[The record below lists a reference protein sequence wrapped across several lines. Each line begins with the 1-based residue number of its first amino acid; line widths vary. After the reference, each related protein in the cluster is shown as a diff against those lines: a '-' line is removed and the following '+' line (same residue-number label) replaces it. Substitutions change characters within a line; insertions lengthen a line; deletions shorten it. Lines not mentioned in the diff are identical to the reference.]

1 MRELLTAIPDPDML
15 LALTPEELGA
25 RVLFLLKERPPQE
38 RTFHL
43 GNLAL
48 DLEALH
54 GPRGEPN
61 PYGDKRRQS
70 VLALYEAVGW
80 LESQGLIVRSPDQD
94 ADRGWRTLSRR
105 ALRMNHES
113 DLATFLAARMLP
125 RELLHPSIADEVW
138 SSFLRGQYD
147 TAVFQAMR
155 QVEVAVREASGF
167 GDKVGVD
174 LVRNA
179 FRPRTEKAAIA
190 GPLTLTDLAVG
201 EQEGMM
207 HLFSG
212 ALAALKNPHSHRVV
226 NFETPADAAAIIVF
240 ASQLLRIVD
249 YRSIA

>member
-1 MRELLTAIPDPDML
+1 VSYPG
-15 LALTPEELGA
+15 LAGRA
-25 RVLFLLKERPPQE
+25 RQKAV
-38 RTFHL
+38 
-43 GNLAL
+43 N
-48 DLEALH
+48 D
-54 GPRGEPN
+54 
-61 PYGDKRRQS
+61 RQNS
-70 VLALYEAVGW
+70 VKNAAG
-80 LESQGLIVRSPDQD
+80 QGLIVRSPDQD

-105 ALRMNHES
+105 AVRME
-113 DLATFLAARMLP
+113 DEGDFATFRAAKVLP

-138 SSFLRGQYD
+138 SSFIRGQYD

-167 GDKVGVD
+167 GEKVGVD
-174 LVRNA
+174 LARNA
-179 FRPRTEKAAIA
+179 FRPKTEKAGSS

-249 YRSIA
+249 YRSLV